1 MHCLIIVVVHPVLIV
16 GVNALR
22 CELQGQVSPYC
33 WGRNGELLEFDSI
46 LLEVALQNLE
56 AVVVRSKGYTL
67 TIWLKQMRD
76 LFGLSVYFSDKSKQR
91 TVGSNSFVAVQIVD
105 DAIAL
110 RST

>member
-1 MHCLIIVVVHPVLIV
+1 M
-16 GVNALR
+16 
-22 CELQGQVSPYC
+22 
-33 WGRNGELLEFDSI
+33 
-46 LLEVALQNLE
+46 LEVALQNLE